1 MVYSR
6 QSATT
11 VIETPEAKMKAL
23 LRGVRAEANISQE
36 ELGIRIGRYFC
47 MPAIAQKTVSRW
59 ENPGET
65 AEIPSCY
72 IGAVAEACGVSSE
85 RLMI

>member
-1 MVYSR
+1 MAYSR
-6 QSATT
+6 QSITMF
-11 VIETPEAKMKAL
+11 IETPEAKMKAL

-59 ENPGET
+59 ESPKDT

-72 IGAVAEACGVSSE
+72 IGAVATACGVSAE
-85 RLMI
+85 RMMV

>member
-1 MVYSR
+1 MAYSR
-6 QSATT
+6 QSITT
-11 VIETPEAKMKAL
+11 FIETPEAKMKAL

-65 AEIPSCY
+65 SEIPNCY
-72 IGAVAEACGVSSE
+72 IGAVAKACGVE
-85 RLMI
+85 PGRMMV